1 MDFDHGT
8 AKQIYI
14 QLLSEVL
21 NKKTKVLEQMLELTL
36 QQEGTISSE
45 PFEEELFL
53 QSIHHKEE
61 LLKELDGLD
70 QGFEQIYGR
79 VKEELEHNRYIYRKE
94 IAGLQEQILYI
105 TDLTVKI
112 QATEKRNKSKLD
124 LIFATKRKS
133 IKNSKMSSQMATN
146 YYKTMANQ
154 YEVPSIFYDK
164 KK

>member
-1 MDFDHGT
+1 MDFDHST

-14 QLLSEVL
+14 QLLTEAL
-21 NKKTKVLEQMLELTL
+21 NKKTKVLEQLLELTL

-53 QSIHHKEE
+53 QSIHQKEE

-154 YEVPSIFYDK
+154 HEVPSIFYDK